1 MPNGG
6 GQKGIRDY
14 DWAFLVVEADD
25 VPDHQTQTAM
35 SVLLVRR
42 HRYTRTLSYY
52 RCFSPTPV
60 TLARLVSLVCRRWRV
75 EEDFQAAKETC
86 ALDKGRSPAGTPGT
100 AGARWPWSPTPSS
113 PSPSNA
119 AATPMKPTSSRSPA
133 TNSCVCCG
141 RCFCP
146 HRDAT
151 SSTRCGGPRGADAI
165 NTTPAP
171 ATADGTPTRTQ
182 HHDPTRRQTPLST
195 AAVGDDGRRPRA
207 GS

>member
-86 ALDKGRSPAGTPGT
+86 ALDKGRLPAGTPG
-100 AGARWPWSPTPSS
+100 RW
-113 PSPSNA
+113 
-119 AATPMKPTSSRSPA
+119 
-133 TNSCVCCG
+133 
-141 RCFCP
+141 
-146 HRDAT
+146 
-151 SSTRCGGPRGADAI
+151 STVALVAY
-165 NTTPAP
+165 AF
-171 ATADGTPTRTQ
+171 
-182 HHDPTRRQTPLST
+182 L
-195 AAVGDDGRRPRA
+195 AVA
-207 GS
+207 L